1 VPRAAGKS
9 DLSGW
14 VVAILFMLFIISVA
28 VYRVA
33 SVDFPALEAS
43 AESSGV
49 PLPAGPRHP
58 EPVLTR

>member
-1 VPRAAGKS
+1 VQRAAGKS